1 MKKLEIAVSDE
12 YAVSGRNSHI
22 RRSWSGVTVEF
33 FSFFGRQ
40 GYDFK
45 LESPS
50 NYVACHD
57 MTLTDGEANFDT
69 VGDVNRRDLADTLS
83 FLPAGVGSRGWAEME
98 GENHFTAVHLDAGP
112 EDEQTSLGQLP
123 PRIYF
128 ADSVAQNTIMKLGM
142 IARGEAPGSA
152 LYVETLA
159 QQLQAELSRSL
170 GAREGEAP
178 KVFANL
184 SQQQLHRV
192 LEYIEARI
200 AEDLSLSDLAAL
212 SGMSRFHFLRIF
224 KNTIGTT
231 PHQYVLRR
239 RLELAKALLA
249 DGDLPIHEVA
259 SRAGFSSAVHFSR
272 AFQQRVGVSAREFR
286 KQLR

>member
-12 YAVSGRNSHI
+12 YAASGRNSHI

-33 FSFFGRQ
+33 FNFSGRQ

-45 LESPS
+45 LESAS
-50 NYVACHD
+50 NYVACHE
-57 MTLTDGEANFDT
+57 MTLTDGEANFDM

-98 GENHFTAVHLDAGP
+98 GDNSFTAVHLDFAAEG
-112 EDEQTSLGQLP
+112 EQLSLGQLP
-123 PRIYF
+123 PKVYF
-128 ADSVAQNTIMKLGM
+128 ADSAAQSTVTKLGM
-142 IARGEAPGSA
+142 IVRGEAPGSA

-159 QQLQAELSRSL
+159 QRLHAELNHAL
-170 GAREGEAP
+170 GGEQVSP
-178 KVFANL
+178 KVLANL
-184 SQQQLHRV
+184 THKQLHHV

-200 AEDLSLSDLAAL
+200 SEDLSLSDLAGLAGL
-212 SGMSRFHFLRIF
+212 SRFHFLRIF
-224 KNTIGTT
+224 KNTTGTT

-239 RLELAKALLA
+239 RLELAKDLLA
-249 DGDLPIHEVA
+249 DGDLPIQEVA
-259 SRAGFSSAVHFSR
+259 ARAGFSSAVHFSR
-272 AFQQRVGVSAREFR
+272 AFQQRVGLSAREFR